1 MKTNKLFNKK
11 NVLNPI
17 LLLGYIAAHIILI
30 LHHEAWGDEAQA
42 WNIAKNTSLFGLFPA
57 LCAEGHPAGWFLLI
71 KLVQAAG
78 LSFYNFSFLS
88 LMLMSAS
95 AALLLWKIEIPLPV
109 KIVFL
114 LSSLFCYFN
123 PVICRTYSLV
133 VLTVMLLAVLWKRR
147 FEKPVLFGFL
157 VAILFQTHILMA
169 GLAGSLTVILF
180 VHSRKNRRVLAGAAA
195 AFLGFLATV
204 IELYPRSSVIKS
216 VDYSLSD
223 IIAGLSGRGIAE
235 STMLFP
241 RHLFAAAPG
250 FFGLVLAAAFIAIA
264 AAVFIQRE
272 GKLFEDSIFIALCSF
287 GFIFLVNAT
296 IYKITI
302 QAATLIVLL
311 VFFVFSISFG
321 RSNSKLLKVL
331 SLVFVCTLSL
341 GTCRTWIRSA
351 RSDYLRDFSENKKM
365 ADYITDNL
373 EYSSIIVMKDEELA
387 RAGVYAYV
395 TSSRPDIIFWCPDTG
410 EEYSFYNW
418 STTASCISDPDAI
431 AMAKKKYK
439 NKPIYLLT
447 WYESGY
453 NLEPVFAANEF
464 CEKNDPS
471 WLYK

>member
-1 MKTNKLFNKK
+1 MKTNKLFSKK
-11 NVLNPI
+11 NIANLI
-17 LLLGYIAAHIILI
+17 LLSGYIAAHVILI

-42 WNIAKNTSLFGLFPA
+42 WIIAKNTSLSELFPA

-88 LMLMSAS
+88 LLLMSVS
-95 AALLLWKIEIPLPV
+95 VSLLLWKTEIPFPIKL
-109 KIVFL
+109 VFL

-133 VLTVMLLAVLWKRR
+133 VLIVMLLAVLWKRR

-169 GLAGSLTVILF
+169 GLAGSLMFILF
-180 VHSRKNRRVLAGAAA
+180 AHSRNNRKVLAGATASL
-195 AFLGFLATV
+195 LGFLATV
-204 IELYPRSSVIKS
+204 LELYPRSDVIKS
-216 VDYSLSD
+216 VNYSLSG
-223 IIAGLSGRGIAE
+223 ILANLSVRSAVD
-235 STMLFP
+235 SSMLFP
-241 RHLFAAAPG
+241 YQLFSTAPVFLTLILSAA
-250 FFGLVLAAAFIAIA
+250 VIAITTA
-264 AAVFIQRE
+264 LFIYKE
-272 GKLFEDSIFIALCSF
+272 GKLFKDSIFIAVCSF

-311 VFFVFSISFG
+311 VLFIFAISFG
-321 RSNSKLLKVL
+321 QSNSKFIKVL
-331 SLVFVCTLSL
+331 SLIFVCVLSL
-341 GTCRTWIRSA
+341 GTYHTWIRSA
-351 RSDYLRDFSENKKM
+351 RSDFLRDFSESKNM
-365 ADYITDNL
+365 ADYIAVNL
-373 EYSSIIVMKDEELA
+373 EDSSIIVMKDEELA

-395 TSSRPDIIFWCPDTG
+395 SSSRPDIIFWCPDTG

-418 STTASCISDPDAI
+418 STTVSGISDADAI
-431 AMAKKKYK
+431 GMAKEKYK
-439 NKPIYLLT
+439 DKPIYLLT
-447 WYESGY
+447 WYESGFD
-453 NLEPVFAANEF
+453 LERVFAANEF